1 MWVCVC
7 GCGQRGV
14 QRRDKIE
21 KERSVEQTKE
31 SERGKAGETEDKKE
45 GNDSTA

>member
-1 MWVCVC
+1 VC

-21 KERSVEQTKE
+21 KERSVEQTKRVKE
-31 SERGKAGETEDKKE
+31 ERLRKLKTRKK
-45 GNDSTA
+45 GMTVQHR